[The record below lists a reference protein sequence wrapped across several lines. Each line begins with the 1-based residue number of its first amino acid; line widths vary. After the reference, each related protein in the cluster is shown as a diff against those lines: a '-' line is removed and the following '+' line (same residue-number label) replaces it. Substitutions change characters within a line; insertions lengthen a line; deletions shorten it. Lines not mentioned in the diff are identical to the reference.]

1 MWGCDYQNAYTE
13 AKKLT
18 DDPKVKKYFP
28 AVDAGTLLGNTT
40 TPDRMFS
47 TECLFGFY
55 NDDRGLIFQ
64 YHFDQ
69 DNAGRSLLVPR
80 AGYIDE
86 ILFAGID
93 VGDYRYQSQWEN
105 GTTLDGDATKRFV
118 KFKDISD
125 ENRDVASGS
134 TSDEN
139 EILKAQKFYG
149 TFCSAMKLTEAYY
162 IFSEAAYHLDKLFE
176 AWVTLNDMRMRRG
189 IPELDPSYDYEDLL
203 TKEYIR
209 EFMGE
214 GQVFFYF
221 KRLNKAFDNE
231 YNGQK
236 KIEIAIVPPFIFSDK
251 ENVTEEQK
259 EARYTLPLPKSETDN
274 R

>member
-1 MWGCDYQNAYTE
+1 
-13 AKKLT
+13 
-18 DDPKVKKYFP
+18 
-28 AVDAGTLLGNTT
+28 
-40 TPDRMFS
+40 
-47 TECLFGFY
+47 
-55 NDDRGLIFQ
+55 
-64 YHFDQ
+64 
-69 DNAGRSLLVPR
+69 
-80 AGYIDE
+80 
-86 ILFAGID
+86 
-93 VGDYRYQSQWEN
+93 
-105 GTTLDGDATKRFV
+105 
-118 KFKDISD
+118 
-125 ENRDVASGS
+125 
-134 TSDEN
+134 
-139 EILKAQKFYG
+139 
-149 TFCSAMKLTEAYY
+149 
-162 IFSEAAYHLDKLFE
+162 
-176 AWVTLNDMRMRRG
+176 MRMRRG

-236 KIEIAIVPPFIFSDK
+236 KIEIAIVPPFIFSNK